1 MPAVYDADMDADV
14 TQQLA
19 GRTRTCSHV
28 NGQVSVVEPWHVVPP
43 ATNGGAIE
51 APWEFIEAP
60 WEFKPL
66 ALAGEWRARRP
77 NKTAFRLTAV
87 GYGEVGTGHG
97 VARHR

>member
-1 MPAVYDADMDADV
+1 MDADV
-14 TQQLA
+14 TQQGA

-51 APWEFIEAP
+51 APWEF
-60 WEFKPL
+60 KPL
-66 ALAGEWRARRP
+66 ALAAEWRARRP
-77 NKTAFRLTAV
+77 NKTAFWLTAV